1 MWRIAWLL
9 LLAFNVSAE
18 PFATSQIVDARATH
32 CDYEDTT
39 TGEAARVPV
48 VVDAARGAAPDFRV
62 CKFDVAHWLPG
73 SVHTARMRSYA
84 DGFDPSEWTAATLDR
99 PAAATVT
106 LALVGSAAPPPP
118 PPPDPPA
125 HMASDPFAGS
135 GVLTTPWVDYIPASF
150 WELTQG
156 SGVVAPNGTSESM
169 GCYYGG
175 AASGNNQFSEITITG
190 SLGSAQ
196 TYWTASVRVTGAGGT
211 RNLYQATVTSNAYYI
226 TKVVAGTGT
235 DVASGA
241 ITVNGSGTPVVIRLE
256 SEDSGANVV
265 LRAYKDGV
273 QFATYTDTSSVL
285 TGGQPG
291 LEVYA
296 ASGSFLTPVTLWSG
310 GDLAGGGSTY
320 NESVSETATA
330 SESTSTTATR
340 AGAVA
345 EAGSAADANAATM
358 VRAGALT
365 EAGSASDAP
374 VGVVVISRAV
384 SEAASAADAATGLVT
399 ASRAVSEAAS
409 AADSQAATMIRAGAV
424 TEAASAADAAAAA
437 LQAPVSVSE
446 AATAGDAVS
455 TGAATYEV
463 TMSEAAS
470 AADAVSNIAT
480 RVASMSEA
488 LAAADALSVTAVY
501 GASLAEPA
509 SATDATNW
517 GGAVYSTAIAEAGS
531 LQDAVAAAL
540 QALAAMSE
548 AGSANDA
555 PTVIISAGVSVV
567 EPAGAAEALAAA
579 LQITA
584 LLAEPASAADTVFVQ
599 PDGTIDVG
607 IEEAAIAMDE
617 YVAVLIDGF
626 LVITV
631 PPRRTLTAGGS
642 RPANLSA
649 AYRPRNLPGRGR

>member
-1 MWRIAWLL
+1 MWRIACLL
-9 LLAFNVSAE
+9 LVALPAWAE

-118 PPPDPPA
+118 DPA
-125 HMASDPFAGS
+125 MATDAFAGS
-135 GVLTTPWVDYIPASF
+135 GVLSSPWVDYLSASTSK
-150 WELTQG
+150 LTQ
-156 SGVVAPNGTSESM
+156 SGGNVAPSAAAEST
-169 GCYYGG
+169 GFYYGG
-175 AASGNNQFSEITITG
+175 AASGNNQFSEITIVG
-190 SLGSAQ
+190 ALGSAQ
-196 TYWTASVRVTGAGGT
+196 TYWTAAVRVNGNNGT
-211 RNLYQATVTSNAYYI
+211 RSLYQITVTSNAYYV
-226 TKVVAGTGT
+226 TKVVAGSGT
-235 DVASGA
+235 DVKS
-241 ITVNGSGTPVVIRLE
+241 GSGTFNGSSTPVVVRIE
-256 SEDSGANVV
+256 AEDSGANVV
-265 LRAYKDGV
+265 LRVYKDGV
-273 QFATYTDTSSVL
+273 QFDTYTDTSSVL

-296 ASGSFLTPVTLWSG
+296 AVSVLTPVTLWSG

-358 VRAGALT
+358 VRAGALS
-365 EAGSASDAP
+365 EAGSAADAP

-409 AADSQAATMIRAGAV
+409 AADSQAVTMIRAGAV
-424 TEAASAADAAAAA
+424 TEAASAADAAATA
-437 LQAPVSVSE
+437 LQAPAAVSE
-446 AATAGDAVS
+446 AASAGDAVS

-501 GASLAEPA
+501 GASLSEAA

-548 AGSANDA
+548 TGSANDA

-567 EPAGAAEALAAA
+567 EPAGAADALAAA
-579 LQITA
+579 MQITA

-607 IEEAAIAMDE
+607 IEEAASAMDE

-626 LVITV
+626 LVITA
-631 PPRRTLTAGGS
+631 PPRRTLTAGAS

>member
-18 PFATSQIVDARATH
+18 PFATAQIPDARATH

-48 VVDAARGAAPDFRV
+48 VVDTVRGQAPDFRV
-62 CKFDVAHWLPG
+62 CKFDVSHWLPG
-73 SVHTARMRSYA
+73 SVHAARMRSYA

-135 GVLTTPWVDYIPASF
+135 GVLTTPWVDYLSASTSK
-150 WELTQG
+150 LTQ
-156 SGVVAPNGTSESM
+156 SGGNVAPSLAAEST
-169 GCYYGG
+169 GSYYGG
-175 AASGNNQFSEITITG
+175 AATGNNQFSEITIVG

-196 TYWTASVRVTGAGGT
+196 TYWTASARISGNNAS
-211 RNLYQATVTSNAYYI
+211 RSLYQITVTSNAYYL
-226 TKVVAGTGT
+226 TKVVSGSST

-241 ITVNGSGTPVVIRLE
+241 GTFNGSSTPVVVRLE
-256 SEDSGANVV
+256 TEDSGANVV

-273 QFATYTDTSSVL
+273 QFVTYTDTSSVL

-296 ASGSFLTPVTLWSG
+296 ALGVLTPVTLWSG
-310 GDLAGGGSTY
+310 GNLSSGSTY

-365 EAGSASDAP
+365 EAGSAADAP
-374 VGVVVISRAV
+374 VGVVVIARAV
-384 SEAASAADAATGLVT
+384 SEAAIAADAATGLVT

-409 AADSQAATMIRAGAV
+409 AADSQAVTMIRAGAV
-424 TEAASAADAAAAA
+424 TEAASAADAAATA
-437 LQAPVSVSE
+437 LQAPVAVSE

-501 GASLAEPA
+501 GASLSEAA
-509 SATDATNW
+509 SAADATNW

-540 QALAAMSE
+540 QLLATA
-548 AGSANDA
+548 AATGSAGDSLSA
-555 PTVIISAGVSVV
+555 VITAGV
-567 EPAGAAEALAAA
+567 GIAEAAAA
-579 LQITA
+579 VEAASAA
-584 LLAEPASAADTVFVQ
+584 LSIQAVLLNPASAADVVDGTVPSTYSVDVEEQ
-599 PDGTIDVG
+599 ADAQMMVVATVTPDGSLVLSLVNRYRVPGFGTPYRV
-607 IEEAAIAMDE
+607 AAF
-617 YVAVLIDGF
+617 GK
-626 LVITV
+626 
-631 PPRRTLTAGGS
+631 P
-642 RPANLSA
+642 
-649 AYRPRNLPGRGR
+649 YRPH